1 MEATAEGGEWGVDS
15 PSSVMG
21 TTDSYTNFTIRV
33 PDESLRCR
41 LVRSRRYRA
50 GTPGGVSRQ
59 IFRRHLTALHQVLAE
74 INPSP
79 EPPVCRWTNKSVVF
93 GAVYLAAAIASALAY
108 GFATAFAV
116 FVATSIWAAVASLLF
131 PADHARAQAVSVDE
145 PPTTRLEAD
154 RYFMGGRRRVP
165 CRKTRRRHG
174 RRRGNRGYLKK
185 VSAYHAEPSSG
196 RPGLWSVRGGADPPE
211 VCIPLFLLLFHLV

>member
-1 MEATAEGGEWGVDS
+1 MGR
-15 PSSVMG
+15 PPSVMG
-21 TTDSYTNFTIRV
+21 RTDSYTSFTVCV

-41 LVRSRRYRA
+41 LVRGRRYRA
-50 GTPGGVSRQ
+50 GTPGGVRRQ
-59 IFRRHLTALHQVLAE
+59 IFRRHLVALHQVLAE
-74 INPSP
+74 INPPP
-79 EPPVCRWTNKSVVF
+79 EPPVCRWANKSVVF

-116 FVATSIWAAVASLLF
+116 FVATSLWAAVASLLF
-131 PADHARAQAVSVDE
+131 PVDHARAQAVGVDK
-145 PPTTRLEAD
+145 PPITRLEAD
-154 RYFMGGRRRVP
+154 RYFMGGRHRVP

-211 VCIPLFLLLFHLV
+211 VCIISYLLLFHLV